1 MLRIAVPNK
10 GVLSEP
16 AAEML
21 AESGYRQRRSTKDLA
36 VYDPE
41 NDTEF
46 FYLRPRDIAVYV
58 AAGTLDVGI
67 TGRDMLLE
75 TAPADG
81 DGRRGRRGHAAG
93 LRPLVV
99 PVRQPRSSPAI
110 ERGRPAG
117 GQADRHRLPGAAA
130 AVPGRAGI
138 KAGVVKLDGAVETA
152 CRLGV
157 ADAVCDVVETGTTLR
172 AAGLHIIGEPVLTSE
187 AILVRREGAEEIPA
201 VAQLRRRLRGV
212 LVARQYVLLDYDCP
226 NELLRAGDGD
236 HARARGP
243 DGQPAAD
250 AGLVGGARDGAPGRH
265 QPGHGRA
272 LGARRPGDPGH
283 QHPRLP
289 HLTPRRIRL
298 VAGTSV
304 ATSDGVRLLLPLL
317 ALLALLTACARS
329 RRGGRRR
336 GRRHRRPAR
345 RARLRARRPRR
356 RVRRRR
362 RVAARRAGR

>member
-36 VYDPE
+36 VYDPD

-81 DGRRGRRGHAAG
+81 
-93 LRPLVV
+93 
-99 PVRQPRSSPAI
+99 
-110 ERGRPAG
+110 E
-117 GQADRHRLPGAAA
+117 GAAA
-130 AVPGRAGI
+130 VEVMPLGFGRSSFRFAAPVESSLERIDQLAGRRIATAYPVLLQRYLEESGI
-138 KAGVVKLDGAVETA
+138 KADVVKLDGAVETA

-172 AAGLHIIGEPVLTSE
+172 AAGLQTIGEPVLTSE
-187 AILVRREGAEEIPA
+187 AVLVRREGAEEIPA

-212 LVARQYVLLDYDCP
+212 LVARQYVMLDYDCP
-226 NELLRAGDGD
+226 NEILEQATAITPGIEGPTVSPLQTPGWSAVRAMVGK
-236 HARARGP
+236 
-243 DGQPAAD
+243 AD
-250 AGLVGGARDGAPGRH
+250 TNRVMDELWE
-265 QPGHGRA
+265 
-272 LGARRPGDPGH
+272 LGARAILVTSIH
-283 QHPRLP
+283 AS
-289 HLTPRRIRL
+289 RI
-298 VAGTSV
+298 
-304 ATSDGVRLLLPLL
+304 
-317 ALLALLTACARS
+317 
-329 RRGGRRR
+329 
-336 GRRHRRPAR
+336 
-345 RARLRARRPRR
+345 
-356 RVRRRR
+356 
-362 RVAARRAGR
+362 

>member
-1 MLRIAVPNK
+1 VLRIAVPNK

-41 NDTEF
+41 SDTEF

-81 DGRRGRRGHAAG
+81 PVAVEVM
-93 LRPLVV
+93 PLGFG
-99 PVRQPRSSPAI
+99 RSSFRFAAPVESDILDVDQLAGKRI
-110 ERGRPAG
+110 ATAYPVLLRRFLDER
-117 GQADRHRLPGAAA
+117 
-130 AVPGRAGI
+130 GI

-172 AAGLHIIGEPVLTSE
+172 AAGLHIIGPPV
-187 AILVRREGAEEIPA
+187 LVRREGSEEIPA

-226 NELLRAGDGD
+226 NELLEKATAITPGLEGPTVSPLQTPGWSAVRAMVAQSDTNRLMD
-236 HARARGP
+236 E
-243 DGQPAAD
+243 
-250 AGLVGGARDGAPGRH
+250 LWE
-265 QPGHGRA
+265 
-272 LGARRPGDPGH
+272 LGARAILVTSIH
-283 QHPRLP
+283 AC
-289 HLTPRRIRL
+289 RI
-298 VAGTSV
+298 
-304 ATSDGVRLLLPLL
+304 
-317 ALLALLTACARS
+317 
-329 RRGGRRR
+329 
-336 GRRHRRPAR
+336 
-345 RARLRARRPRR
+345 
-356 RVRRRR
+356 
-362 RVAARRAGR
+362 

>member
-1 MLRIAVPNK
+1 VLRIAVPNK

-36 VYDPE
+36 VYDPD

-81 DGRRGRRGHAAG
+81 
-93 LRPLVV
+93 
-99 PVRQPRSSPAI
+99 
-110 ERGRPAG
+110 E
-117 GQADRHRLPGAAA
+117 GAAA
-130 AVPGRAGI
+130 VEVMPLGFGRSSFRFAAPVESDLQRVDQLAGKRIATAYPVLLQRYLEESGI
-138 KAGVVKLDGAVETA
+138 KADVVKLDGAVETA

-172 AAGLHIIGEPVLTSE
+172 AAGLQIIGEPVLASE

-212 LVARQYVLLDYDCP
+212 LVARQYVMLDYDCP
-226 NELLRAGDGD
+226 DDILERATAITPGIEGPTVSPLRTPGWSAVRAMVTKADTNRVMDELWE
-236 HARARGP
+236 
-243 DGQPAAD
+243 
-250 AGLVGGARDGAPGRH
+250 
-265 QPGHGRA
+265 
-272 LGARRPGDPGH
+272 LGARAILVTSIH
-283 QHPRLP
+283 AS
-289 HLTPRRIRL
+289 RI
-298 VAGTSV
+298 
-304 ATSDGVRLLLPLL
+304 
-317 ALLALLTACARS
+317 
-329 RRGGRRR
+329 
-336 GRRHRRPAR
+336 
-345 RARLRARRPRR
+345 
-356 RVRRRR
+356 
-362 RVAARRAGR
+362 

>member
-1 MLRIAVPNK
+1 VLRIAVPNK

-36 VYDPE
+36 VYDPD

-81 DGRRGRRGHAAG
+81 
-93 LRPLVV
+93 
-99 PVRQPRSSPAI
+99 
-110 ERGRPAG
+110 E
-117 GQADRHRLPGAAA
+117 GAAA
-130 AVPGRAGI
+130 VEVMPLGFGRSSFRFAAPAESDLQRIDQLAGKRIATAYPVLLQRYLEESGI
-138 KAGVVKLDGAVETA
+138 KADVVKLDGAVETA

-172 AAGLHIIGEPVLTSE
+172 AAGLQIIGDSVLTSE

-212 LVARQYVLLDYDCP
+212 LVARQYVMLDYDCP
-226 NELLRAGDGD
+226 NDILEQATAITPGIEGPTVSPLQTPGWSAVRAMVGKAETNRVMDELWE
-236 HARARGP
+236 
-243 DGQPAAD
+243 
-250 AGLVGGARDGAPGRH
+250 
-265 QPGHGRA
+265 
-272 LGARRPGDPGH
+272 LGARAILVTSIH
-283 QHPRLP
+283 AS
-289 HLTPRRIRL
+289 RI
-298 VAGTSV
+298 
-304 ATSDGVRLLLPLL
+304 
-317 ALLALLTACARS
+317 
-329 RRGGRRR
+329 
-336 GRRHRRPAR
+336 
-345 RARLRARRPRR
+345 
-356 RVRRRR
+356 
-362 RVAARRAGR
+362 

>member
-1 MLRIAVPNK
+1 VLRVAVPNK

-36 VYDPE
+36 VYDPD

-81 DGRRGRRGHAAG
+81 
-93 LRPLVV
+93 
-99 PVRQPRSSPAI
+99 
-110 ERGRPAG
+110 E
-117 GQADRHRLPGAAA
+117 GAAA
-130 AVPGRAGI
+130 VEVMPLGFGRSSFRFAAPIESGLERIDQLAGRRIATAYPVLLQRYLEESGI
-138 KAGVVKLDGAVETA
+138 KADVVKLDGAVETA

-172 AAGLHIIGEPVLTSE
+172 AAGLQIIGESVLTSE

-212 LVARQYVLLDYDCP
+212 LVARQYVMLDYDCP
-226 NELLRAGDGD
+226 NEILEQATAITPGIEGPTVSPLQTAGWSAVRAMVGK
-236 HARARGP
+236 
-243 DGQPAAD
+243 AD
-250 AGLVGGARDGAPGRH
+250 TNRVMDELWE
-265 QPGHGRA
+265 
-272 LGARRPGDPGH
+272 LGARAILVTSIH
-283 QHPRLP
+283 AS
-289 HLTPRRIRL
+289 RI
-298 VAGTSV
+298 
-304 ATSDGVRLLLPLL
+304 
-317 ALLALLTACARS
+317 
-329 RRGGRRR
+329 
-336 GRRHRRPAR
+336 
-345 RARLRARRPRR
+345 
-356 RVRRRR
+356 
-362 RVAARRAGR
+362 